1 MCGVLADGTIKLVL
15 IFTIGGNL
23 GPVDAVAM
31 AVNPTEMTL
40 GLEDKN
46 SPLVDGETID
56 LDEVGIGDDM
66 VFDAKVVGLGIG
78 LGKIAI
84 DEDLA
89 GVEEVLQAMDQAG
102 FGGGELYGI
111 R

>member
-1 MCGVLADGTIKLVL
+1 MGGVLADGAIKLVL

-23 GPVDAVAM
+23 GPMNAVAV
-31 AVNPTEMTL
+31 AINPAEVAL
-40 GLEDKN
+40 GFENED
-46 SPLVDGETID
+46 SPLVDGKAIN

-66 VFDAKVVGLGIG
+66 IFDAEIVGLRIG

-89 GVEEVLQAMDQAG
+89 GVEKVL
-102 FGGGELYGI
+102 
-111 R
+111 